1 MSSSKIPKNLTPSVL
16 SQAPNRSFLEQHTPH
31 YSSHKYIGGKTDTTI
46 TKPDSGIERT
56 KSEKGIS

>member
-1 MSSSKIPKNLTPSVL
+1 ML